1 MLLSAAGIETLD
13 ICRLCASHSKRDK
26 NFTLSKLIFYGHM
39 VRRRSGRSF
48 FSWINGL
55 RDGRGQGCGRMTF
68 SPITQRKGEAREVI
82 VDLLQFCL
90 FKTDEFVGAPDNADL
105 CWKIFIF
112 AKFSKRKSSHLKSL
126 VAPFFFLSMFCNI
139 VYD

>member
-1 MLLSAAGIETLD
+1 
-13 ICRLCASHSKRDK
+13 
-26 NFTLSKLIFYGHM
+26 M

-55 RDGRGQGCGRMTF
+55 RDGRGQGCGRVTF

-126 VAPFFFLSMFCNI
+126 VAPFFFSKHVLQHCVRLTNDDDNI
-139 VYD
+139 NNDIETLLTFAQWKGNCHFGLWSSQ